1 LKKKEAE
8 LKSESESSTKR
19 CNVAAN
25 LEKKET
31 SEKSEVKD
39 LLKS

>member
-1 LKKKEAE
+1 LKKIEAE
-8 LKSESESSTKR
+8 LKSESESTTKR
-19 CNVAAN
+19 CNVAAI

-31 SEKSEVKD
+31 SEMSEMKD